1 MRSYTSLTNSYLLK
15 HKFRTFLTICGII
28 VSIAMF
34 TVIWSVYFSGI
45 ENELQT
51 VKNSYGDYE
60 VQFKKLNSEKL
71 NILLNNAE
79 IKNGGVIRDEGVFI
93 IEGNRLTPSL
103 SKIKIRACDNATFSD
118 ILSIKLTY
126 GRLPKAQGEIIVDK
140 RFYAVLM
147 NKGMNEEL
155 TGLLNNAK
163 IQYKIVGAYENP
175 DITNSALTYLDLKS
189 SIPDKTAQYS
199 YYANIKA
206 ENGKV
211 AIMKKIA
218 SANSISYEANSTL
231 LYLIGEGPDAHKNN
245 MTTILFFVAALLV
258 AVCTIAV
265 IYNSF
270 NISVMERV
278 KHFGILR
285 SIGAT
290 RAQIRVLVLKE
301 AAILCAI
308 SIPIGL
314 LIGFGATY
322 ITFNYLMNG
331 FLDTF
336 KINFHWTG
344 IAITIILGMLT
355 VFISAYFPARTAAKV
370 SPVEAIRGGAV
381 LKGDKIKNRKGIL
394 AKLLLRFE
402 GQVAYK
408 NIKRSRKRF
417 YATLTSLMLSL
428 VMYVFFTNFMDVVMA
443 SNSAVGQNIKVD
455 AVFDKIKNSRVYMD
469 DAFADKLE
477 NTSGISMV
485 YRISL
490 SKVSMNIEKNKIN
503 KAFEETLKVPEYKG
517 QYITPNVQLVGY
529 DRNAFELLNH
539 EAKLNV
545 SYDDFKNNDK
555 AVIADLSA
563 GTNSKGFSFYDR
575 FTSYKN
581 GDKFSI
587 PRVDA
592 NYIENPSQKSL
603 MTFMDKDNNVQ
614 LEVGALT
621 DMEIISGTPSGMGY
635 AIIVTNET
643 FNKITG
649 LSKYNSVCLNYST
662 SGDRENLYET
672 LNAFADEYSVKFV
685 DIYVQKNALNK
696 LIHQIE
702 ILVYGFIGLIVLIA
716 AVNII
721 NAVTINL
728 LVKKKEYAIFKA
740 IGMTKRQ
747 FKKLIVLEGG
757 LYGIIAC
764 LLGLPIGYVLS
775 VFGVMFINPVG
786 LYGYNMKVW
795 PYITGSVG
803 IIVITIMATLIPLRK
818 LNEMNI
824 VDTLKIEE

>member
-60 VQFKKLNSEKL
+60 VQFKKLNSDKL

-103 SKIKIRACDNATFSD
+103 SKIKIRACDNATFSH
-118 ILSIKLTY
+118 ILSIKLTF

-155 TGLLNNAK
+155 TGSLNNAK

-189 SIPDKTAQYS
+189 SILDKTAQYS

-206 ENGKV
+206 EKGKV

-245 MTTILFFVAALLV
+245 MTAIIFFVAALLV

-290 RAQIRVLVLKE
+290 KAQIRVLVFLE

-336 KINFHWTG
+336 KINFHMTG
-344 IAITIILGMLT
+344 IAITIILGTLT

-381 LKGDKIKNRKGIL
+381 LKGDRIKNRKGIL
-394 AKLLLRFE
+394 AKLILRFE

-408 NIKRSRKRF
+408 NIKRSRRRF

-428 VMYVFFTNFMDVVMA
+428 VMYVFFTNFMDVVMV
-443 SNSAVGQNIKVD
+443 SNSALGQNIKVD
-455 AVFDKIKNSRVYMD
+455 AVFDKIKNSSVYMD

-477 NTSGISMV
+477 STSGISMV

-490 SKVSMNIEKNKIN
+490 SKVSMTIDKNKIN
-503 KAFEETLKVPEYKG
+503 KTFEETLKVPEYKG

-529 DRNAFELLNH
+529 DRNAFELLNK
-539 EAKLNV
+539 EAKLNI

-575 FTSYKN
+575 FTMYQK

-592 NYIENPSQKSL
+592 NYIENPSFKRL
-603 MTFMDKDNNVQ
+603 MAFMDNDNNVQ
-614 LEVGALT
+614 LEVGAVT
-621 DMEIISGTPSGMGY
+621 DMEIISGTPSSKGY
-635 AIIVTNET
+635 AIIVTNDT
-643 FNKITG
+643 FKKITG
-649 LSKYNSVCLNYST
+649 LGEYNSICVNYNT
-662 SGDRENLYET
+662 SKDRELLFEKF
-672 LNAFADEYSVKFV
+672 NAYADEYGVKFI
-685 DIYVQKNALNK
+685 DIYNQKNGLNT
-696 LIHQIE
+696 LMRQIE

-728 LVKKKEYAIFKA
+728 LVKKREYAIFKA
-740 IGMTKRQ
+740 IGMTKMQ

-764 LLGLPIGYVLS
+764 VLGLPIGYVLS

-786 LYGYNMKVW
+786 LYGYDMKIW
-795 PYITGSVG
+795 PYITGALG
-803 IIVITIMATLIPLRK
+803 IIAITIMATLIPLRK

-824 VDTLKIEE
+824 VDTLKVEE